1 MLEFDDA
8 MAAEADGGAA
18 VEEDEES
25 RKRKLPANAEAD
37 GCGVGSAGDGRLLK
51 RIMLSL
57 TKPSYVLGLGGG
69 SLRSENRRRLYRLL
83 RRLARRHDWA
93 EASGVLSVLLKGT
106 RKDRCPEHNRLKY
119 SVLMEVL
126 QHIEAKC
133 IKRIYDIWMARIG
146 SKRNCPSQ
154 DRLAVHLELIFF
166 CLTQG
171 NIEKAHQNAQSLMQE
186 QELGRDSTSDLI
198 LGLTFYQKWYSS
210 IPRDMQMIDLE
221 QTNACQQTG
230 MLEERFD
237 VSVRNSE
244 GYPAVYSCEA
254 STSSQ
259 CNSDTSVMKDK
270 RISVDTN
277 HERPTKVPVKVE
289 DNLEE
294 EQSQR
299 FYMNSSEDE
308 APQSTD
314 VGNVRCASFLS
325 DLVGLDSWLLPIRLP
340 QNIKNSED
348 FIQRHRE
355 KLNVYKDAVKYLR
368 LALDSSRA
376 VSDALLPLIQLL
388 LICGQVDEAL
398 NVLEEVCHHADT
410 ALPLRVRAAL
420 LERFARENVVELSSC
435 YEEILKRDPTCCHS
449 MARLVTMHQSGDY
462 HPGSMLEMISLH
474 LDAMYAEH
482 QIWREF
488 AMCFLK
494 LARQEEDCMSV
505 HLDGKEGG
513 FRQNYSGRFNRIPD
527 HFLRGGLGKN
537 WRFRCRW
544 WLTRHFSYS
553 ILETEIAAGYIQL
566 LTCKA
571 ACAAHMYGQEF
582 EYVVKVYN
590 SLEERTNEDFLLFLR
605 THLRNSVSLQSS
617 FQQNRHNF
625 SRCCSLAGEFSSAF
639 NVPVAEKGRFLRY
652 HRRLLSCILARISS
666 CNSCRKIHQ
675 EIGSSRSA
683 LSKTCVREK

>member
-1 MLEFDDA
+1 MFEFDDA
-8 MAAEADGGAA
+8 MEAEADGGAV
-18 VEEDEES
+18 VEEDKES

-37 GCGVGSAGDGRLLK
+37 GRGAGSAGDGRLLK

-83 RRLARRHDWA
+83 RRLARRHSWA

-126 QHIEAKC
+126 EHIEAKH

-154 DRLAVHLELIFF
+154 DRLAVHLEFILF

-171 NIEKAHQNAQSLMQE
+171 NIEKAHQNAQSLTQE
-186 QELGRDSTSDLI
+186 QELGRDSTSYLI
-198 LGLTFYQKWYSS
+198 LGLTFYQRWYLS

-237 VSVRNSE
+237 ISVRNSE
-244 GYPAVYSCEA
+244 GYPAVYSCKP
-254 STSSQ
+254 STSLQ

-270 RISVDTN
+270 RILVDTN
-277 HERPTKVPVKVE
+277 HERPTKVPVEVE
-289 DNLEE
+289 ANLEQ
-294 EQSQR
+294 EQSQHSIQSHR

-308 APQSTD
+308 ASRSTD
-314 VGNVRCASFLS
+314 VGNVHCASFLS
-325 DLVGLDSWLLPIRLP
+325 DLVGLDSWLLPIKLP

-348 FIQRHRE
+348 FIQQYLE
-355 KLNVYKDAVKYLR
+355 MLNGDYKDAVKYLR
-368 LALDSSRA
+368 LALDSSPA
-376 VSDALLPLIQLL
+376 KSDALLPLIQLL
-388 LICGQVDEAL
+388 LIGGQVNEAL
-398 NVLEEVCHHADT
+398 NVLEEVCHHVDT
-410 ALPLRVRAAL
+410 ALPSRVRAAL
-420 LERFARENVVELSSC
+420 LESFARENVVELSSC

-449 MARLVTMHQSGDY
+449 VARLVTMHQSGDY

-474 LDAMYAEH
+474 LDATYAEH

-494 LARQEEDCMSV
+494 LAGHEDDCMSV

-513 FRQNYSGRFNRIPD
+513 FRQNYSVRFNRIPV
-527 HFLRGGLGKN
+527 HFLRNDLGKN

-544 WLTRHFSYS
+544 WSTRHFSYS
-553 ILETEIAAGYIQL
+553 ILETEIAAGNIQL
-566 LTCKA
+566 LTYKA

-590 SLEERTNEDFLLFLR
+590 SLEEGTNEDFLLFLR
-605 THLRNSVSLQSS
+605 THLRNSVRLLSS
-617 FQQNRHNF
+617 FQPKQ
-625 SRCCSLAGEFSSAF
+625 A
-639 NVPVAEKGRFLRY
+639 
-652 HRRLLSCILARISS
+652 
-666 CNSCRKIHQ
+666 
-675 EIGSSRSA
+675 
-683 LSKTCVREK
+683 

>member
-1 MLEFDDA
+1 MRGRKRRALKTPKPFQGSHQTYKIRSRRKKDTLRFAESAAALCQPCLEFDDA
-8 MAAEADGGAA
+8 MEADADGGAA

-37 GCGVGSAGDGRLLK
+37 GRGAGSAAGGGLLE
-51 RIMLSL
+51 RIVLSL
-57 TKPSYVLGLGGG
+57 TKPSYVLGLGPGELAVGEPPQVVSAPRAGSRGG
-69 SLRSENRRRLYRLL
+69 TTGPRRAGHCRDRIGKNWFGVKKGAATWREEEKVTVCKRWNRCFMLAFGSGIAEWKSLF
-83 RRLARRHDWA
+83 
-93 EASGVLSVLLKGT
+93 G
-106 RKDRCPEHNRLKY
+106 CM
-119 SVLMEVL
+119 VLMEVL

-133 IKRIYDIWMARIG
+133 IERIYDIWMARIG

-154 DRLAVHLELIFF
+154 
-166 CLTQG
+166 
-171 NIEKAHQNAQSLMQE
+171 AHA
-186 QELGRDSTSDLI
+186 RTR
-198 LGLTFYQKWYSS
+198 TW
-210 IPRDMQMIDLE
+210 
-221 QTNACQQTG
+221 
-230 MLEERFD
+230 ERFYFISD
-237 VSVRNSE
+237 I
-244 GYPAVYSCEA
+244 SCEA

-270 RISVDTN
+270 RMSVDSN

-299 FYMNSSEDE
+299 FYLNPSEDE

-314 VGNVRCASFLS
+314 S
-325 DLVGLDSWLLPIRLP
+325 
-340 QNIKNSED
+340 
-348 FIQRHRE
+348 
-355 KLNVYKDAVKYLR
+355 
-368 LALDSSRA
+368 
-376 VSDALLPLIQLL
+376 L

-420 LERFARENVVELSSC
+420 LERFAHENVVELSSC

-474 LDAMYAEH
+474 LDATYAEH

-494 LARQEEDCMSV
+494 LARREEDFMSV
-505 HLDGKEGG
+505 PLDGKEGG

-527 HFLRGGLGKN
+527 HFLRGDLGKN

-544 WLTRHFSYS
+544 WLTHHFSFS
-553 ILETEIAAGYIQL
+553 VLEAEIAAGNIHL

-571 ACAAHMYGQEF
+571 AGAAHMYGQEF
-582 EYVVKVYN
+582 EYVVKAPVKLPAETGMTFHGVVLWPVSFHQHLMYPW
-590 SLEERTNEDFLLFLR
+590 LR
-605 THLRNSVSLQSS
+605 
-617 FQQNRHNF
+617 
-625 SRCCSLAGEFSSAF
+625 
-639 NVPVAEKGRFLRY
+639 KGRSLDITGDFC
-652 HRRLLSCILARISS
+652 HAF
-666 CNSCRKIHQ
+666 
-675 EIGSSRSA
+675 
-683 LSKTCVREK
+683 